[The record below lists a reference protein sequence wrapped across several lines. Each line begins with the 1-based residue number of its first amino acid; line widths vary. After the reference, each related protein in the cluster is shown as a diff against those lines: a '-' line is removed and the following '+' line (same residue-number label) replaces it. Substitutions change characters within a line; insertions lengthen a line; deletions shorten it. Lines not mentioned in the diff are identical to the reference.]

1 MRFFDSCAGRVTLAE
16 VAEDIA
22 NDLAFEKYLK
32 KLHENKE
39 REKPTTKIRRK
50 TPMTKSLVIAENL
63 PLEFPSQP
71 SLG

>member
-1 MRFFDSCAGRVTLAE
+1 MRLFESCVSRVTLAD

-39 REKPTTKIRRK
+39 RAKAFNANKDKEKDDNGKK
-50 TPMTKSLVIAENL
+50 TCNC
-63 PLEFPSQP
+63 
-71 SLG
+71 

>member
-22 NDLAFEKYLK
+22 NDLAFEEYLK

-39 REKPTTKIRRK
+39 REKAHNKDKEKDNNGKTTC
-50 TPMTKSLVIAENL
+50 NC
-63 PLEFPSQP
+63 
-71 SLG
+71 